1 MDVLG
6 KAGDMPEEGGRER
19 GMDRQTKGWGME
31 VRGPNLII
39 CYIYF
44 TTETE
49 GLLPGE
55 DLYFCPQALN
65 LTLKTLLSLPRLLLI
80 FLSLRTPL
88 PFPTSLPR
96 PFSWSLSPGTL
107 CPKECRKC
115 ENRESL
121 SHTQD
126 TCWLLSLE
134 LCVTLGTRWVSLPQG
149 YGLREKSHSP
159 SPKPGKTKQPSV
171 KPSLMDLPCYKG
183 SKWSS
188 F

>member
-1 MDVLG
+1 
-6 KAGDMPEEGGRER
+6 MPEEGGRER

-65 LTLKTLLSLPRLLLI
+65 LTLKTFLSLPRLLLI

-88 PFPTSLPR
+88 PFQTSLPPR

-134 LCVTLGTRWVSLPQG
+134 LCVTLGTSWVSLPQG